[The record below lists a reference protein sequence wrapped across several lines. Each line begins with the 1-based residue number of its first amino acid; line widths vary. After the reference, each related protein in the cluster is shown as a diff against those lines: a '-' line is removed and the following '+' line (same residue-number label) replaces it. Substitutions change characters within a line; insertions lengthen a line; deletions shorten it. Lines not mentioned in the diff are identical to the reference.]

1 MTLAD
6 SLLSDEKK
14 SQLIED
20 CIHLIEAEVAA
31 AKGFTGVAVK
41 TIFKLVVALKENLLQ
56 EALDSLLPAF
66 VNAIEPFYQAFQ
78 EKSESNFQTY
88 LVNRI
93 DEVVNA
99 LLEVTDQRAAKTK
112 HQVLKSG
119 YEKLRGSAEKQVKA
133 ALPQIAG
140 LLHSHLPQQS

>member
-1 MTLAD
+1 MTLVD
-6 SLLSDEKK
+6 RLLSDEKK

-20 CIHLIEAEVAA
+20 SIHLIEAEVAA

-56 EALDSLLPAF
+56 EALDSLLPSF
-66 VNAIEPFYQAFQ
+66 VSALEPFYQSFR
-78 EKSESNFQTY
+78 ETGELNFQTY
-88 LVNRI
+88 LVSKT

-99 LLEVTDQRAAKTK
+99 LVEVTDQRAAKAK
-112 HQVLKSG
+112 NQVLKSG